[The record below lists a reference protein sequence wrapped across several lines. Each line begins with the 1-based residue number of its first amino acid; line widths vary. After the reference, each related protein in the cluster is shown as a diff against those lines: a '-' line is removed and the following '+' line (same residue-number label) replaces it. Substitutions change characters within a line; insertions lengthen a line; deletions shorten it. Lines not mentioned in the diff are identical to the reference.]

1 MKKVSD
7 NGKKNCTDFKLNLKK
22 NQQEKSKTKKHEHK
36 DRMNDHDL
44 DSFPT
49 YLWKLI
55 VGIIILVFVFI
66 ASFTKNPEGD
76 FLTFITNDWF
86 MFALATIVMIIYG
99 FDYFRVSFV
108 ALIHGKVSENL
119 LVSFSMIASYTFSL
133 FTLIFWPDNK
143 IMFEATSEVAIIIYF
158 GNYLEE
164 YLSNKITRDLNNTL
178 ELYSKE
184 VIILLNGKEIK
195 IAPSDIKPGDIMVIY
210 PGEKIPTDGIMFSG
224 ITEIDES
231 TFTGESLYVTKR
243 EGDFVYGSTLSKT
256 KILVKATKKIKDSVL
271 SQIIDKIE
279 ETKKAKPET
288 QKIADKIAQYLIPV
302 VLIVSLITFMF
313 YLIFANDVYQSFQVW
328 VTILV
333 VACPCS
339 FAMLTP
345 LSILVSNNESAK
357 KHIILNSKEVFEKIT
372 SIDSILFDKTGTLT
386 KGKISVIDYDLDQ
399 ELIPIL
405 ISAEKHFNHPISKAI
420 IKYFEDY
427 KEIKNDIKYDQILGK
442 GILTNYKNKNYYIGS
457 SNFAKEK
464 VNYQEEEKFKKFKKE
479 GKQVIYFFDD
489 KKILGNIVLADNT
502 KEEAKDVIKK
512 LNDKNIEVFM
522 VTGDSKSNSEFIAK
536 ELGIKLKNIYAEV
549 LPVDK
554 SKIVKK
560 MQDQGKK
567 VAFVGDGINDA
578 IALEQADLGISMGSA
593 NDIAIQSSD
602 ITIQNNDLY
611 NVYLAIQFSRTTVFT
626 IYVGFFIALLYNIIF
641 IPLAMAAILTPLI
654 GAVAMML
661 NDTMA
666 LFVALSLKRLKFKK

>member
-1 MKKVSD
+1 MNKKE
-7 NGKKNCTDFKLNLKK
+7 KKTIDKNLKNNSNFK
-22 NQQEKSKTKKHEHK
+22 ISEKENDSK

-55 VGIIILVFVFI
+55 LGIIILVFVFI
-66 ASFTKNPEGD
+66 SSFAKNPEGD
-76 FLTFITNDWF
+76 FLKFITNDWF
-86 MFALATIVMIIYG
+86 TFFLATIVMIIYG
-99 FDYFRVSFV
+99 IDYFRVSFI

-119 LVSFSMIASYTFSL
+119 LVSFSMIASYTFS
-133 FTLIFWPDNK
+133 FVTIIVWPDSK
-143 IMFEATSEVAIIIYF
+143 VMFEATSEVAIIIYF

-164 YLSNKITRDLNNTL
+164 YLSKKITKDLNNTL

-184 VIILLNGKEIK
+184 AIILIDGEEKK
-195 IAPSDIKPGDIMVIY
+195 IAPSEIRPNDIMVVY
-210 PGEKIPTDGIMFSG
+210 PGEKIPTDGIIFSG

-231 TFTGESLYVTKR
+231 TFTGESLYITKKK
-243 EGDFVYGSTLSKT
+243 GNFVYGSTISKT
-256 KILVKATKKIKDSVL
+256 KILVKATKEIKNSIL

-279 ETKKAKPET
+279 ETKNAKPDT
-288 QKIADKIAQYLIPV
+288 QKIADKIAQYLIPI

-313 YLIFANDVYQSFQVW
+313 YLIFANDVYESFQVW
-328 VTILV
+328 VTVLV

-345 LSILVSNNESAK
+345 LSILVANSESAK

-372 SIDSILFDKTGTLT
+372 TIDSILFDKTGTLT
-386 KGKISVIDYDLDQ
+386 KGKISVIDYKLDQ
-399 ELIPIL
+399 DIIPIL
-405 ISAEKHFNHPISKAI
+405 VSAERNFNHPISKAI
-420 IKYFEDY
+420 VKYFSNY

-442 GILTNYKNKNYYIGS
+442 GILIKYKEKKYYIGS
-457 SNFAKEK
+457 NNFAKEK
-464 VNYQEEEKFKKFKKE
+464 INYEEEDFFKKIKNE
-479 GKQVIYFFDD
+479 GKRIIYFFDD
-489 KKILGNIVLADNT
+489 KKILGHIVLADKV

-522 VTGDSKSNSEFIAK
+522 VTGDSKRNSEFIAK
-536 ELGIKLKNIYAEV
+536 ELGIKLSNIYAEV
-549 LPVDK
+549 LPIDK

-560 MQDQGKK
+560 MQDEGKK
-567 VAFVGDGINDA
+567 VAFVGDGINDS

-602 ITIQNNDLY
+602 ITIQNNNLH
-611 NVYLAIQFSRTTVFT
+611 NVYLAIKFSRTTVFT
-626 IYVGFFIALLYNIIF
+626 IYFGFFIAILYNAIF
-641 IPLAMAAILTPLI
+641 IPLAMAAVLTPLI
-654 GAVAMML
+654 GAIAMML